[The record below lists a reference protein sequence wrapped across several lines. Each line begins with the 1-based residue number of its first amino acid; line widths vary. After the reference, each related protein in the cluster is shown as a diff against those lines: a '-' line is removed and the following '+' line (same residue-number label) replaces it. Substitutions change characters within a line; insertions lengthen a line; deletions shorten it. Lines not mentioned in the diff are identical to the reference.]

1 MILLENGIGKNQMA
15 SASNRAESWDEH
27 VSQTAAVFNDHL
39 VARHLVFSLSVF
51 LFYFLLNRPEI
62 ILVLPELGFTAWY
75 PAAGLVLAVML
86 SISPRYFPL
95 LAFADALAGA
105 AIYHQPL
112 LSWSEIIG
120 PFAVTG
126 AYAGAA
132 YMLRGPLKIDPTLRH
147 RRDVVRYL
155 GVTMAAA
162 LLATLGGVTC
172 LVKDHTILP
181 NKFWQSAFQWYV
193 SDVIGLVGF
202 APFLLIHVFPW
213 AGQQLLKFRIA
224 AVRESSRPPAGEVR
238 KINFIEILEATGQF
252 AAIALVLWIMFGR
265 AFGSKEFYFLSFV
278 PIIWIA
284 MRHGIRRVTS
294 AILFFNFGIVL
305 VLRLYPGPPDL
316 QLKVGLLMLAVSGTG
331 LIVGSEVTER
341 QRVAGQLKERTD
353 FLNSLI
359 EHNPL
364 AIAVQDDEGQV
375 RLCNDA
381 FTELFLYSREEVV
394 GKALDPLIGLQESS
408 SEVEKLPTAEEFGR
422 PSQRVIQAI
431 RKDKKILDIELH
443 QVSFDLGNWRSASY
457 AIYRDISEQV
467 KSAAKTKEHAES
479 LDKLV
484 SELQLQTTQMSLL
497 NNMGD
502 LLQCCGNLQE
512 AFTVIP
518 QSARQILSAATRG
531 VLFVFKPSRDSLE
544 VATSWGQSFPSESR
558 FPPSGCWA
566 LRRGQAYWSE
576 YPRHDVIC
584 SHIKNPVKGSY
595 LCVPLVAQGET
606 LGVLHVEYHHGD
618 SVTEIDNWESWKAT
632 QERLCVAVAGQIG
645 LSLASLRLRETLRE
659 QSIRDPLTGLF
670 NRRFMQES
678 LNREL
683 LRSKRKKLPLSIVF
697 LDLDHFKRFNDTFGH
712 DAGDKVL
719 RSVAETLKAH
729 YRADDVVCRYG
740 GEEFAI
746 ILPESTSEEAAKR
759 SDGLRE
765 KIRQVRIRHEGKM
778 LDGITLSMGVAAYPE
793 HASDEEE
800 LLRLADSAL
809 YQSKSG
815 GRDRI
820 TTVGI

>member
-1 MILLENGIGKNQMA
+1 MA
-15 SASNRAESWDEH
+15 STSNRAESWGDH
-27 VSQTAAVFNDHL
+27 LNQATTVLNNHL
-39 VARHLVFSLSVF
+39 VARHLVFSLSV
-51 LFYFLLNRPEI
+51 LLSYLLLNRPEI
-62 ILVLPELGFTAWY
+62 ILVVPELGFTAWY
-75 PAAGLVLAVML
+75 PAVGLVLAVML

-112 LSWSEIIG
+112 LSWSEIVG
-120 PFAVTG
+120 PVAVTG
-126 AYAGAA
+126 AYAVAA
-132 YMLRGPLKIDPTLRH
+132 YLLRGPLTIDPTLRH

-162 LLATLGGVTC
+162 LLATLGGVAC
-172 LVKDHTILP
+172 LVKDHTISP
-181 NKFWQSAFQWYV
+181 SEFWHSAFQWYV

-213 AGQQLLKFRIA
+213 TGQQLSKSRLA
-224 AVRESSRPPAGEVR
+224 ARQSSQPSAGEAR
-238 KINFIEILEATGQF
+238 KINFIEILEATCQF
-252 AAIALVLWIMFGR
+252 VAIALVLWVMFGR
-265 AFGSKEFYFLSFV
+265 TFGSKEFYFLSFV

-284 MRHGIRRVTS
+284 MRHGIVRATS
-294 AILFFNFGIVL
+294 AILVFNFGIVL
-305 VLRLYPGPPDL
+305 ALRLFPGPPDL

-341 QRVAGQLKERTD
+341 QRVTGQLKERTD

-364 AIAVQDDEGQV
+364 AIAVQDDEGRV

-381 FTELFLYSREEVV
+381 FTELFLYTREEVV
-394 GKALDPLIGLQESS
+394 GRVLDPLIGLQERS
-408 SEVEKLPTAEEFGR
+408 SEVEKLATAVESGR
-422 PSQRVIQAI
+422 PSLRVVQAI
-431 RKDKKILDIELH
+431 RKDKKTLDIELH

-457 AIYRDISEQV
+457 VIYRDISEQV

-479 LDKLV
+479 MDKLV

-518 QSARQILSAATRG
+518 QSARQILSAAARG
-531 VLFVFKPSRDSLE
+531 VLFVFKPSRDALE

-558 FPPSGCWA
+558 FPPSGCWS

-576 YPRHDVIC
+576 CPRHDVIC

-606 LGVLHVEYHHGD
+606 LGVLHIEYQHGE
-618 SVTEIDNWESWKAT
+618 SVTETDGWESWKAT

-670 NRRFMQES
+670 NRRFMEES

-683 LRSKRKKLPLSIVF
+683 LRSKRKRLPLSVVF
-697 LDLDHFKRFNDTFGH
+697 LDLDHFKQFNDTFGH

-729 YRADDVVCRYG
+729 YRADDVICRYG

-820 TTVGI
+820 TTIGI